1 MNMKRL
7 IKHNLKQT
15 LTLTPSLTNQIKLLS
30 LTGEE
35 IRTELDLLIDNF
47 CLKSRKKKVFSYFK
61 DTLLSDKYNHFLR
74 NSYNDFKDEY
84 SLEADKDIRN
94 FLSEQF
100 TLLNL
105 KKHEFLIGEYLID
118 SIKEDGRMSN
128 KIDFNDLK
136 SLILQ
141 TYNIEIKN
149 EKIQQILHLIHQL
162 DPIGCGFN
170 TITESLLF
178 QVDYLEVSEREK
190 IRIRFIV
197 KNIANKKVEL
207 ESLSSEDIRLVR
219 KLNFNL
225 GHCFNQ
231 VDKEYIRPDV
241 LAIRTQ
247 GDWKIT
253 LNDSF
258 MSESLL
264 DEIKSSIKDS
274 SSEEKTIVKTFL
286 KGFKARQNT
295 LFLVSEFLVKKQ
307 SKFLNGKGCLI
318 PLTLKSI
325 GSSVGLSESTVSRI
339 LTSKYL
345 QLQSKVIPLGA
356 LVEKS
361 VNKTEKGGKQVTPSE
376 LIGLIKKM
384 IKKEDKTC
392 PLSDEKIRKY
402 LMDIHS
408 IDLARRTVSKYRL
421 KANIDSSK
429 GRIPF

>member
-100 TLLNL
+100 ALLNL

-141 TYNIEIKN
+141 TCNIEIKN

-178 QVDYLEVSEREK
+178 QVDYLKVSEREK

-225 GHCFNQ
+225 GNCFSQ

-345 QLQSKVIPLGA
+345 QLQSKVILLGA

-361 VNKTEKGGKQVTPSE
+361 VNKTEKGEKQVTPSE

-384 IKKEDKTC
+384 IKNEDKTS

>member
-15 LTLTPSLTNQIKLLS
+15 LNLTPSLTNQIKLLS

-225 GHCFNQ
+225 GHCFNR

-241 LAIRTQ
+241 LAIKTE

-325 GSSVGLSESTVSRI
+325 GTSVGLSESTVSRI

-345 QLQSKVIPLGA
+345 QLQSKVILLGS

-384 IKKEDKTC
+384 IKKEDKTF